1 MIRSN
6 ILAES
11 LHKNHSL
18 ISLCEGETVLRR
30 TIKTLFRWMGL
41 RQTSLSLAENA
52 FYLGAKS
59 QGRDF
64 E

>member
-18 ISLCEGETVLRR
+18 ISLREGETATHSTVKLL
-30 TIKTLFRWMGL
+30 IKLMGL

-52 FYLGAKS
+52 FYAGAKS
-59 QGRDF
+59 QGCDF